1 MLDAATVV
9 TITPTKAMEKLEAVF
24 DHIASRVNVNLK
36 PLGIDVRPLLQSAI
50 PRERHLIYYA
60 FYALT
65 VDHPLSFK
73 FKNSNL
79 AGSYFLGKTMVD
91 RSVLY
96 KSDIRGDEL
105 KRKGDVVEFNGVK
118 TKLFY
123 DEVIRIINSFLVKT
137 LVHNNSKNPEM
148 PEVFRILNTVAMH
161 FSNIHGSTTE
171 GVYLGPFSTADLS
184 VLHNCVIGDFAYVQV
199 GDLANKVIEPGRVW
213 IQARGQFEFNYV
225 FPQGVVEK
233 YVKLHENGQIS
244 GKLIEYVDDTKE
256 DFIPVYSTLSP
267 EPLENIPD
275 SAYVSPYA
283 VIKGQCEIGENAL
296 IVQRAHVENSIIGKG
311 SNAQENCYIKNSVYE
326 GNNVTAHGGKVI
338 HTHNGRNVFVG
349 FNSFIHGTA
358 DAPITIGRDS
368 IVMPHTVIDAEE
380 PINVPEN
387 SAIWGY
393 VTKQADLETHCV
405 NLDDL
410 AKATEITLGNATFKG
425 DGEAFVK
432 AFRHRIEHIREEN
445 GAYYNGT
452 EKTRGHAQKT
462 QDACFNILQP
472 FQSGPEM
479 GMYPTMTIGE

>member
-1 MLDAATVV
+1 
-9 TITPTKAMEKLEAVF
+9 MEKLEELF
-24 DHIASRVNVNLK
+24 DHITSRVNVNLK
-36 PLGIDVRPLLQSAI
+36 PQGIDVRSLLQNAI
-50 PRERHLIYYA
+50 PRERHLLYYA

-65 VDHPLSFK
+65 QDHPLSFK
-73 FKNSNL
+73 FMNSNL
-79 AGSYFLGKTMVD
+79 SGSYFLGKTMVD

-137 LVHNNSKNPEM
+137 LVHNNSKNAEM
-148 PEVFRILNTVAMH
+148 PEVFRILNSVAMH
-161 FSNIHGSTTE
+161 FSNIHGTTCA
-171 GVYLGPFSTADLS
+171 GVYLGPFSTVDLS
-184 VLHNCVIGDFAYVQV
+184 VLHNCAIGDFAYIQV
-199 GDLANKVIEPGRVW
+199 GDLTNRVVEPGRVW
-213 IQARGQFEFNYV
+213 IRVRGLFEFNYL
-225 FPQGVVEK
+225 FPEGVVEQ
-233 YVKLHENGQIS
+233 YVKLDENGQIS
-244 GKLIEYVDDTKE
+244 GKLVEYVDETKE
-256 DFIPVYSTLSP
+256 DFVPVYSTITP
-267 EPLENIPD
+267 EPLENVPE

-311 SNAQENCYIKNSVYE
+311 SNAQENCFIKNSVYE
-326 GNNVTAHGGKVI
+326 GNDVTAHGGKVI
-338 HTHNGRNVFVG
+338 HAHIGKNVFVG
-349 FNSFIHGTA
+349 FNSFIHGTK
-358 DAPITIGRDS
+358 DAPITVGRDT
-368 IVMPHTVIDAEE
+368 IVMPHTIIDAEE
-380 PINVPEN
+380 PIEIPEN

-393 VTKQADLETHCV
+393 VTKQADLETQCID
-405 NLDDL
+405 LDKLATATDL
-410 AKATEITLGNATFKG
+410 TLGNATFKG

-432 AFRHRIEHIREEN
+432 AFRHRIEHILEEN

-452 EKTRGHAQKT
+452 DKTRGHAQKT